1 MLISNV
7 DICLALSAHF
17 QAQHIGKDCMG
28 LLVLGPSS
36 YSLYDALARVTGL
49 RLASPG
55 RNEGSE
61 LSKTAP
67 AAVFGS
73 QGPIASAAKSNA
85 VEHVQIESLWE

>member
-1 MLISNV
+1 MFGSVCTFSGSTSWEVLHGFIGSWAILI
-7 DICLALSAHF
+7 
-17 QAQHIGKDCMG
+17 
-28 LLVLGPSS
+28 LL
-36 YSLYDALARVTGL
+36 ALARVTGL